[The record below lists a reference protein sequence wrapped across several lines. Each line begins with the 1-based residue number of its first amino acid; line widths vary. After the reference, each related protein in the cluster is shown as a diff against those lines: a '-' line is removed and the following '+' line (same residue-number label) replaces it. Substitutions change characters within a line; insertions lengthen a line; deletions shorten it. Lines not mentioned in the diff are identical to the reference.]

1 MSPPSKLP
9 LLAAAMAA
17 VLPCITLSC
26 TTRSLDEPAPA
37 LSQAG
42 IVPVERSTNR
52 DLDILFVVDDSSSM
66 EPLQDKLTA
75 NFPAFMKVL
84 EALPLPN
91 VHIAVASSDLGAG
104 RFQSTQVPGCIH
116 GGDQGK
122 FQFAPRGACAKAH
135 LNDGQTFLSNINGL
149 ANYTGDI
156 ADAFG
161 CIAALGQNG
170 CGMEHPFGSMLRAL
184 GADGH
189 GAPPENTGFLR
200 PNAWLAVVII
210 TNEDDCSAPFE
221 SSVFDP
227 ASQYVSDPLGPLTS
241 YRCNYVGHRCDGK
254 KVPLTSGGT
263 FTSCVSAEDG
273 VLLRVSDVVAG
284 LKGLKTDPNK
294 ILVAAIAGPP
304 QPYVVT
310 DDVTPTNDDPAR
322 AWPQVS
328 HSCTQAD
335 GTYGDPGVRL
345 LDWVK
350 GFGDNG
356 LFETICRDSLTPAL
370 MRIGQVLGSRINN
383 SGCVA
388 GPLVDTSGA
397 TWTGSEA
404 PGPDCSVVEH
414 GYAAN
419 GDRVDVVLPSCADS
433 PAAPCWHLEP
443 ATVGQCAADDHVV
456 KFLNRDPNA
465 ASLDLTITC
474 SRHVCPVAGAPNRPA
489 GCP

>member
-1 MSPPSKLP
+1 MSSPSKLQVVP
-9 LLAAAMAA
+9 VLAAALSA
-17 VLPCITLSC
+17 VLSC
-26 TTRSLDEPAPA
+26 TTRSLGEPTPA
-37 LSQAG
+37 LSQA
-42 IVPVERSTNR
+42 VTAPVEESSNR

-66 EPLQDKLTA
+66 QPLQDKLTA

-91 VHIAVASSDLGAG
+91 VHIAVASTDLGAG
-104 RFQSTQVPGCIH
+104 RFQSTDVPGCVH

-122 FQFAPRGACAKAH
+122 FQFAPRGACAKAR
-135 LNDGQTFLSNINGL
+135 LNAGQTFLSNINGI
-149 ANYTGDI
+149 ANYSGDI

-161 CIAALGQNG
+161 CIADLGQNG

-200 PNAWLAVVII
+200 KDAWLAVVII

-227 ASQYVSDPLGPLTS
+227 ASQHVSDPLGPLTS

-254 KVPLTSGGT
+254 KVPLQSGGT
-263 FTSCVSAEDG
+263 FKDCVSAEDG

-284 LKGLKTDPNK
+284 LKGLKADPSR

-310 DDVTPTNDDPAR
+310 DDVTPTNDDPAG

-345 LDWVK
+345 WDWVRA
-350 GFGDNG
+350 FGENG

-370 MRIGQVLGSRINN
+370 MRIGEVFGARITN
-383 SGCVA
+383 SACVSGA
-388 GPLVDTSGA
+388 LVDTSGA
-397 TWTGSEA
+397 AWTGAEE

-414 GYAAN
+414 AYKAN
-419 GDRVDVVLPSCADS
+419 GDRGDVVLPSCAAS
-433 PAAPCWHLEP
+433 PAVPCWRLEP
-443 ATVGQCAADDHVV
+443 AATGQCAASDHVV
-456 KFLNRDPNA
+456 KFLNRDPA
-465 ASLDLTITC
+465 ASSLNVTITC
-474 SRHVCPVAGAPNRPA
+474 ARRVCPVAGAPGRPA